1 MSSTPS
7 SEPTPPLHPGE
18 ILRDDFMRP
27 RRLSNRAL
35 ACAIHV
41 SSTRIA
47 GITRGATAITADTA
61 HRLGCYF
68 NTSPWFWMNL
78 QTRFDLE
85 KAELQVPHPKE
96 RIVPLPVSVDP
107 TGLEVQDGSEWGLW

>member
-1 MSSTPS
+1 
-7 SEPTPPLHPGE
+7 
-18 ILRDDFMRP
+18 MRP

-41 SSTRIA
+41 SGTRIA

-96 RIVPLPVSVDP
+96 RIVPLPLDVDP
-107 TGLEVQDGSEWGLW
+107 TGLEVQDGKEWGLW

>member
-1 MSSTPS
+1 MRSTPPN
-7 SEPTPPLHPGE
+7 EPTPPLHPGE

-27 RRLSNRAL
+27 RRLSNRSL
-35 ACAIHV
+35 ACAINA

-47 GITRGATAITADTA
+47 GITRCASAIIADTA

-85 KAELQVPHPKE
+85 KAELQVPHPNE
-96 RIVPLPVSVDP
+96 RIVPLPTCVHSA
-107 TGLEVQDGSEWGLW
+107 TQEVQDGKEWGLW